1 MFTASVS
8 ILQSLNLA
16 ASRARASQA
25 SARSRRSLSS
35 SPERARCPSVIGS
48 AAAAGA
54 RGRLMDGMQQGIG
67 AYGAGRS
74 GGAFDPLTFI
84 QQPHTGLR
92 IVSWLFS
99 LVIFGCI
106 ANEGYINRP
115 DEVEQFCIFNRN
127 QNACNYAISSVKDRK
142 KAVLADVG
150 ASAFWSFVWFVG
162 FCFLANQW
170 QVAKP
175 EDNPLRAGG
184 DAARAAITFSFFS
197 IFTWAAQAFLAF
209 QRYKLG
215 ADSALFSQDYID
227 PSLDAGGVPYSS
239 YSAGDALESPG
250 GTGSYQQNGDG
261 VFDGSNRVPA
271 AGVLKHSRVRTTT
284 DPSDTILTNGRI
296 FWKTVH
302 ATRMKMRCKL
312 K

>member
-1 MFTASVS
+1 
-8 ILQSLNLA
+8 
-16 ASRARASQA
+16 
-25 SARSRRSLSS
+25 
-35 SPERARCPSVIGS
+35 
-48 AAAAGA
+48 
-54 RGRLMDGMQQGIG
+54 MQQG
-67 AYGAGRS
+67 AFGAGRA

-99 LVIFGCI
+99 LVVFGCI

-127 QNACNYAISSVKDRK
+127 QNACNYAVSMGSLAFLCCMAFLALDAYFPQISSVKDRK
-142 KAVLADVG
+142 KAVLADLKTEVG
-150 ASAFWSFVWFVG
+150 VCGYIDLIASYLTKKTFWSFIWFVG

-215 ADSALFSQDYID
+215 ADSALFSQDYAD
-227 PSLDAGGVPYSS
+227 PSLDAADVPYSS
-239 YSAGDALESPG
+239 YSAGDGLESPG
-250 GTGSYQQNGDG
+250 EPGSYQQSGDG
-261 VFDGSNRVPA
+261 GFDGS
-271 AGVLKHSRVRTTT
+271 AGYQRQEY
-284 DPSDTILTNGRI
+284 
-296 FWKTVH
+296 
-302 ATRMKMRCKL
+302 
-312 K
+312 